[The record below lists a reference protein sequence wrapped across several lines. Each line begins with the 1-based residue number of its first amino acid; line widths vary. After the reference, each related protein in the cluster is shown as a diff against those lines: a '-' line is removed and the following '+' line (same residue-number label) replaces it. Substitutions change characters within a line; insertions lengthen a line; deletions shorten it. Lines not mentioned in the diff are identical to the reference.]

1 MLMINVEFMI
11 YMMWVLLGICL
22 CWEFM

>member
-1 MLMINVEFMI
+1 MINDEFMI
-11 YMMWVLLGICL
+11 YMIWVLLGICL